1 MTDAGMRSLVV
12 YSREGCH
19 LCEQL
24 IEELLPMIRGTLDL
38 DVRDIDR
45 RADWQVEFNTRIPVV
60 EFEGEFICQYTLDR
74 LAIQTIVTRLAEP

>member
-1 MTDAGMRSLVV
+1 MRSLIV

-24 IEELLPMIRGTLDL
+24 IEELLPMINGSLDV

-45 RADWQVEFNTRIPVV
+45 RADWQAEYNTRIPVL
-60 EFEGEFICQYTLDR
+60 EFEGEFVCQYTLDKP
-74 LAIQTIVTRLAEP
+74 AIQAIVARCAEQ

>member
-1 MTDAGMRSLVV
+1 MRSLVV

-24 IEELLPMIRGTLDL
+24 IEELLPMIRGALDL

-45 RADWQVEFNTRIPVV
+45 RADWRAEFNTRIPVV
-60 EFEGEFICQYTLDR
+60 EFEGEFVCQYTLDKP
-74 LAIQTIVTRLAEP
+74 AIETIVARRTEP